1 MQRRGVL
8 VQGCIYALLVAS
20 GCSEDAAAGGAKDSV
35 ASPTSRAGAVGAAG
49 SGGAAMTSIDCPVV
63 DSTTGPGTARTV
75 SVDAAK
81 VIGTI
86 RSLQGAHWDPG
97 AAKGALSNHYAEM
110 GVDMIRT
117 HDAGGINGSG
127 AGDMGTT

>member
-1 MQRRGVL
+1 
-8 VQGCIYALLVAS
+8 
-20 GCSEDAAAGGAKDSV
+20 
-35 ASPTSRAGAVGAAG
+35 
-49 SGGAAMTSIDCPVV
+49 MTSIDCPVV